1 MDELKIKLSTRI
13 MRSIVA
19 KLISKLI
26 FKKTGYE
33 INIQLRE
40 IEISNAEG
48 KVQLHIDADA
58 DMSNDDFT
66 KLIKSI
72 GLD

>member
-1 MDELKIKLSTRI
+1 MDELKLKLSTRV
-13 MRSIVA
+13 MRGLVA
-19 KLISKLI
+19 KLLAKLI

-33 INIQLRE
+33 VNIQLRE
-40 IEISNAEG
+40 IEVSNAEG
-48 KVQLHIDADA
+48 KVRLHIDADA
-58 DMSNDDFT
+58 DMSCDDFT